1 MRLPLSPEG
10 RASTPAVP
18 GAAPTPESRSSVRKA
33 RSKDGVVIW
42 LTGLSGAGKTTL
54 AQTVAPHLRA
64 RGRRV
69 EVLDSDVVRA
79 HISTELGFSREDRDR
94 NVARLAF
101 VANLLA
107 RNGVAVVVA
116 AISPFRTARA
126 EARAVIGE
134 FVEVHLARSL
144 ADCIKADVKGL
155 YARALVGEIRAFTGV
170 GDPYEE
176 PLDPELRIDTGLVSI
191 DEATNSILARL
202 VELGYIDD
210 VGR

>member
-1 MRLPLSPEG
+1 VRLPLSAEG
-10 RASTPAVP
+10 HASTPGAP
-18 GAAPTPESRSSVRKA
+18 GAAPAPESRSSVRKA

-54 AQTVAPHLRA
+54 AQTVAPRLRA

-69 EVLDSDVVRA
+69 EVLDSDFVRA

-126 EARAVIGE
+126 EARALIGE

-155 YARALVGEIRAFTGV
+155 YARALVGEIRGFTGV
-170 GDPYEE
+170 SDPYEE
-176 PLDPELRIDTGLVSI
+176 PLDPELRVDTGAVSI

-210 VGR
+210 VGP